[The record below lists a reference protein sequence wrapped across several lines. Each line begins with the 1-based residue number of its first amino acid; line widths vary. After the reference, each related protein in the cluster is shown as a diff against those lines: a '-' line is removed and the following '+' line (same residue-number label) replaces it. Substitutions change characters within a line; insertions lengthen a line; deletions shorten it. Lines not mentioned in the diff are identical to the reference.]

1 MGTLNGKRV
10 IAGGVVAGLVALVAE
25 LLVEPLAGA
34 PMEAWLSGLGLE
46 PPGEAVMLAYLVT
59 AVVLGVVM
67 VWLYAAARPRLG
79 PGLSTALR
87 IGLAVWALAC
97 AMPNLHMF
105 GLGVLPANLFWITTL
120 WAAVQMPLA
129 ALAGAWVYREE
140 SAAPA
145 RSGASSHAAHV

>member
-1 MGTLNGKRV
+1 GVRRRPRPVPPQPYNAPGRRASGGRRSRRRRCGRRRPPQGAARQASRAGRDGAGTLLHPNRRCFVGTLNGKRV
-10 IAGGVVAGLVALVAE
+10 IAGGVVAGLAALVAE

-79 PGLSTALR
+79 PGPST
-87 IGLAVWALAC
+87 
-97 AMPNLHMF
+97 
-105 GLGVLPANLFWITTL
+105 
-120 WAAVQMPLA
+120 
-129 ALAGAWVYREE
+129 
-140 SAAPA
+140 
-145 RSGASSHAAHV
+145 